1 MCAKD
6 DKEKEENWKIVT
18 WLLQMFYYGL
28 RSSDIDD
35 LMQLT
40 YGMIITSNKK
50 FAEESINEPNTRPG
64 NIDDL
69 VKFS

>member
-1 MCAKD
+1 
-6 DKEKEENWKIVT
+6 
-18 WLLQMFYYGL
+18 MFYYGL